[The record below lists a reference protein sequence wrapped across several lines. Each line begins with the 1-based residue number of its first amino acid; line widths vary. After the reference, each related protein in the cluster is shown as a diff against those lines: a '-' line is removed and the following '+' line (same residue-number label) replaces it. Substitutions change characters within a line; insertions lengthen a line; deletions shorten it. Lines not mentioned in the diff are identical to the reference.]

1 MIAVFQLRVPSIHK
15 TPTLTIDRVN
25 TQSPINATKKE
36 YSDPVKLLFPIHN
49 QAINTGKDLNHIIQN
64 GFFIYI
70 EFKIKYLIYPDM
82 VRDFFVK
89 VIETEKWAQ
98 NLMSK
103 SFVYQNNANCIWLTS
118 C

>member
-1 MIAVFQLRVPSIHK
+1 MKVTEK
-15 TPTLTIDRVN
+15 DC
-25 TQSPINATKKE
+25 
-36 YSDPVKLLFPIHN
+36 SDPVKLLFRIHN

-103 SFVYQNNANCIWLTS
+103 SFVYQNSANCIWLTS